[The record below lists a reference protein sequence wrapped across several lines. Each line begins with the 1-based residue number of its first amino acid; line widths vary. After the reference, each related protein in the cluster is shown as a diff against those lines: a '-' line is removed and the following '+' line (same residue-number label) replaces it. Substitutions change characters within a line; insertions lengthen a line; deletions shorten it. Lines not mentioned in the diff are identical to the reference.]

1 MTYSIIAQCPQTG
14 AFGGAVGTSSL
25 AVGNRCLHIAHG
37 IGAVLS
43 QHRTDPRLGEQGLAL
58 LAQGQSADAVMKSIT
73 QAPNIGWRQLAVL
86 DPAGQSAV
94 HHGDQLYSITTE
106 AAGPKCIAIGNILDN
121 DRVTAAMIEAFMA
134 NPNDQLEL
142 RLVQALEGGREAG
155 GEILEPLHSAALR
168 VSGSDG
174 MDRCDLRIDRAD
186 EAVTALKD
194 LLAAYGNQEDM
205 LRNVAFQPETV
216 PVARSM
222 FDASVKRIAELGL
235 EDRFPTARRRADW
248 TLRG

>member
-1 MTYSIIAQCPQTG
+1 MTYSIIARCSHTG

-58 LAQGQSADAVMKSIT
+58 RATGQSAATVMAT
-73 QAPNIGWRQLAVL
+73 LTRAPDIGWRQLAVL
-86 DPAGQSAV
+86 DIQGQAAV
-94 HHGDQLYSITTE
+94 HHGNRLYSIATE
-106 AAGPKCIAIGNILDN
+106 AIGPGCVAIGNILAN
-121 DRVTAAMIEAFMA
+121 DHVTAAMIDAFMA
-134 NPNDQLEL
+134 NPDDRLEA
-142 RLVQALEGGREAG
+142 RLVRALEGGRDAG
-155 GEILEPLHSAALR
+155 GEILEPLRSAALR
-168 VSGSDG
+168 VSGSEG
-174 MDRCDLRIDRAD
+174 MDRCDLRVDRAD
-186 EAVTALKD
+186 EAVAALKD
-194 LLAAYGNQEDM
+194 LLAAYGDQEDL

-222 FDASVKRIAELGL
+222 FDASVERIAELGL
-235 EDRFPTARRRADW
+235 EDRFPTARRRAEW